1 MGNKKRHIQEI
12 GWSAQKY
19 RLKYMCYMESSIL
32 PRDVVVWVGTSWH
45 GQAYGVVNL
54 AKAHAGAQQCSRGG
68 IG

>member
-1 MGNKKRHIQEI
+1 MR
-12 GWSAQKY
+12 A
-19 RLKYMCYMESSIL
+19 
-32 PRDVVVWVGTSWH
+32 RDVVVWVGTSWH